1 MRPSGFG
8 WRLPTSSTGLGDGES
23 GSVVPPFSHWLLIN
37 YSLLNPELRGTRFSD
52 DNAEGRAGR
61 GLAEAPV
68 SEASAPAL
76 PWTTSGCPAGA
87 QQKGWRKA
95 GAAWLLRVKPGWFL
109 FTLQRRDLP
118 GPAGNPA
125 PCCGWAGTPGL
136 AGQLP
141 CWPGGAAGG
150 RHHQQQ
156 PVLRALFNKTPTVCQ
171 ACCAPLT

>member
-118 GPAGNPA
+118 GPAEILPPA
-125 PCCGWAGTPGL
+125 AVGQGRQAWLGSCL
-136 AGQLP
+136 AGQAGLL
-141 CWPGGAAGG
+141 GAGTTNSS
-150 RHHQQQ
+150 QCSELYLIK
-156 PVLRALFNKTPTVCQ
+156 PLL
-171 ACCAPLT
+171 CARPAVHP